1 MDLLYKTLSVSK
13 TLPEEEFFYLG
24 NPLYKAAVRSASDLI
39 PAGDDI
45 GKAEYRRML
54 NMAMAGCA
62 EVNMYLSLI
71 EKANVL
77 ADAAMIEM
85 NDRWN
90 REQRRISCSMDK
102 LSSDE

>member
-1 MDLLYKTLSVSK
+1 MDLLYKTRSV
-13 TLPEEEFFYLG
+13 TNALPEEERFYLG
-24 NPLYKAAVRSASDLI
+24 TPLYKAAIRSASDLV

-62 EVNMYLSLI
+62 EVNMYLSFI
-71 EKANVL
+71 ERADLVN
-77 ADAAMIEM
+77 DAAMIEL

-90 REQRRISCSMDK
+90 REQRRINCSMDK

>member
-1 MDLLYKTLSVSK
+1 MDLLYKTLSVVN
-13 TLPEEEFFYLG
+13 TLPVEERFYLG
-24 NPLYKAAVRSASDLI
+24 TTLFKAGVRSASDLI

-62 EVNMYLSLI
+62 EVNMCLSLI
-71 EKANVL
+71 ERENL
-77 ADAAMIEM
+77 LSESAMIEM
-85 NDRWN
+85 NDRWT